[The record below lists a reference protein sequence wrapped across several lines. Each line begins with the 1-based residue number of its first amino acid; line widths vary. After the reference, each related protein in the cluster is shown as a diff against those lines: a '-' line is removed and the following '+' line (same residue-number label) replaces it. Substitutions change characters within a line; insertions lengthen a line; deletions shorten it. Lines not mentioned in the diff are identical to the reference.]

1 MIGGITVVK
10 KDETKKEAS
19 TKTDSKETKQITNV
33 EEKEKSKKEEVVKY
47 RVGKTKNFVGFVHP
61 KTRRFITADSNNEF
75 IISVDDKEAIAIL
88 EEAID
93 VNRI

>member
-10 KDETKKEAS
+10 KDENKK
-19 TKTDSKETKQITNV
+19 D
-33 EEKEKSKKEEVVKY
+33 EVVKY

-88 EEAID
+88 EEASD

>member
-1 MIGGITVVK
+1 MVK
-10 KDETKKEAS
+10 KDETKK
-19 TKTDSKETKQITNV
+19 D
-33 EEKEKSKKEEVVKY
+33 EVVKY

-61 KTRRFITADSNNEF
+61 KTRRFITTDSNNEF

-88 EEAID
+88 EEASD

>member
-10 KDETKKEAS
+10 KDETKK
-19 TKTDSKETKQITNV
+19 D
-33 EEKEKSKKEEVVKY
+33 EVVKY
-47 RVGKTKNFVGFVHP
+47 RVGKTKNFVGVVHP

-88 EEAID
+88 EEASD

>member
-1 MIGGITVVK
+1 M
-10 KDETKKEAS
+10 
-19 TKTDSKETKQITNV
+19 
-33 EEKEKSKKEEVVKY
+33 KY

>member
-1 MIGGITVVK
+1 MVK
-10 KDETKKEAS
+10 KDETKK
-19 TKTDSKETKQITNV
+19 D
-33 EEKEKSKKEEVVKY
+33 EVVKY

-61 KTRRFITADSNNEF
+61 KTRRFITAYSNNEF

-88 EEAID
+88 EEASD

>member
-1 MIGGITVVK
+1 MVK
-10 KDETKKEAS
+10 KDETKK
-19 TKTDSKETKQITNV
+19 D
-33 EEKEKSKKEEVVKY
+33 EVVKY

-75 IISVDDKEAIAIL
+75 IISADDKEAIAIL